1 MNDEAD
7 QLDDAFLIELFDA
20 AGRMG
25 GLTAG
30 LPPNDDAGLI
40 ELGRVADRVA
50 ETGDAQLTDPRLRAV
65 WRQLMRRNRKDGR
78 FLHPTEFD
86 VGCGTADDRQ
96 RFAISMLLTAACEQP
111 WTLMKRHE
119 RDALRDDLCKA
130 AATLRTL
137 VDRLQRL
144 GLRPLHNVAD
154 WPRVDPLIVAA
165 DEAEAAADDL
175 DRRVPSDR
183 PGPRDAIRASPGDMA
198 CLSVSA
204 AVRQTHVRRGCQP
217 DRGSDRAQGCAPSGP
232 RLVG

>member
-78 FLHPTEFD
+78 IPPSH
-86 VGCGTADDRQ
+86 
-96 RFAISMLLTAACEQP
+96 
-111 WTLMKRHE
+111 
-119 RDALRDDLCKA
+119 
-130 AATLRTL
+130 
-137 VDRLQRL
+137 
-144 GLRPLHNVAD
+144 
-154 WPRVDPLIVAA
+154 RV
-165 DEAEAAADDL
+165 
-175 DRRVPSDR
+175 
-183 PGPRDAIRASPGDMA
+183 
-198 CLSVSA
+198 
-204 AVRQTHVRRGCQP
+204 
-217 DRGSDRAQGCAPSGP
+217 
-232 RLVG
+232 